1 MADLMGGDKT
11 GNMLADK
18 GIRRDTGDESGDGS
32 VDKGIKRGTGDGTG
46 DDLAGGGV
54 CIASLVHRGSK
65 HSRLGNKEV
74 RAGRESRTGG
84 GDRVSES
91 AAGFG

>member
-1 MADLMGGDKT
+1 MGQWTRELKGALEMTGDNSAGGDV
-11 GNMLADK
+11 
-18 GIRRDTGDESGDGS
+18 R
-32 VDKGIKRGTGDGTG
+32 
-46 DDLAGGGV
+46 
-54 CIASLVHRGSK
+54 IASLVHRGSK
-65 HSRLGNKEV
+65 RSRLGNKEV